1 MLRSKFVLKSL
12 HLFKSKEEELKISD
26 KINTILLLYFPL
38 GELREVCSESCYVYR
53 MSTECSAR
61 TMVKFK

>member
-12 HLFKSKEEELKISD
+12 HLFKSKEEELKISN

-38 GELREVCSESCYVYR
+38 GEL
-53 MSTECSAR
+53 
-61 TMVKFK
+61 